1 MRRYVLRRLLLFV
14 PTLFGASLLV
24 FVLLRLVP
32 GDIAEILV
40 YQTGSESSTVQ
51 KKQIQQI
58 RAELGLDR
66 PVLVQYA
73 HWMWDALRGDFG
85 QSYSQRRPVSAIL
98 AERFPRSMELAA
110 LTLFL
115 AVIWAVPLGVVSAV
129 RQNSWVDYLARDP
142 QPVSGLR
149 LPHLRHGRPHPLPAG
164 ALLPLDAAAGV
175 LVPFTEDPLENLK
188 QLIWPALCQ
197 AYYIS
202 APITR
207 LTRSQ
212 MLEVDP
218 PRLCPD
224 RARQGSRRARG
235 GLPPRAHERPP
246 PRGHLRGLVG
256 RPPAGRPRDHG
267 DHLRR
272 ARHGHLAGA
281 GGLATATIPTVQ
293 AFIFVMAVVF
303 LLRQPGRSIFSTRG
317 STRAS
322 GTRDGARARPLPRSP
337 AARRRG
343 GGDRA
348 RHDPGRGAVAPAL
361 APHGPKETGFAP
373 VRGRPAREFPMGTD
387 QVGRD
392 VLSRVIWGARL
403 SLQVGLSLGGLR
415 HHARARCGAPPPPT
429 SAAPRTRGASE
440 SWTP

>member
-129 RQNSWVDYLARDP
+129 RQNSWVDYLARILSL
-142 QPVSGLR
+142 SGLS
-149 LPHLRHGRPHPLPAG
+149 LPLFVTG
-164 ALLPLDAAAGV
+164 ALILWLLVRFFRWIPPLEF
-175 LVPFTEDPLENLK
+175 VPFTENPLENLK

-212 MLEVDP
+212 MLEVIRHDYVRTARAKGLAERAVVYRHALKNALLP
-218 PRLCPD
+218 VVTFVGWWGGRLL
-224 RARQGSRRARG
+224 G
-235 GLPPRAHERPP
+235 GLVIMEIIFVVP
-246 PRGHLRGLVG
+246 GMGTSLVQ
-256 RPPAGRPRDHG
+256 AVSQRDY
-267 DHLRR
+267 
-272 ARHGHLAGA
+272 
-281 GGLATATIPTVQ
+281 PTVQ

-303 LLRQPGRSIFSTRG
+303 LLVNL
-317 STRAS
+317 AV
-322 GTRDGARARPLPRSP
+322 DLLYAWLDPRIRY
-337 AARRRG
+337 A
-343 GGDRA
+343 
-348 RHDPGRGAVAPAL
+348 
-361 APHGPKETGFAP
+361 
-373 VRGRPAREFPMGTD
+373 
-387 QVGRD
+387 
-392 VLSRVIWGARL
+392 
-403 SLQVGLSLGGLR
+403 
-415 HHARARCGAPPPPT
+415 
-429 SAAPRTRGASE
+429 
-440 SWTP
+440 

>member
-40 YQTGSESSTVQ
+40 YQTGSESSAVQ
-51 KKQIQQI
+51 QKQILQI
-58 RAELGLDR
+58 RTELGLDR
-66 PVLVQYA
+66 PVLVQYG

-129 RQNSWVDYLARDP
+129 RQNSWVDYLARILSL
-142 QPVSGLR
+142 SGLS
-149 LPHLRHGRPHPLPAG
+149 LPLFVTG
-164 ALLPLDAAAGV
+164 ALILWLLVRFFRWIPPLEF
-175 LVPFTEDPLENLK
+175 VPFTENPLENLK

-212 MLEVDP
+212 MLEVIRHDYVRTARAKGLAERAVVYRHALKNALLP
-218 PRLCPD
+218 VVTFIGWWGGRLL
-224 RARQGSRRARG
+224 G
-235 GLPPRAHERPP
+235 GLVIMEIIFVVP
-246 PRGHLRGLVG
+246 GMGTSLVQ
-256 RPPAGRPRDHG
+256 AVSQRDY
-267 DHLRR
+267 
-272 ARHGHLAGA
+272 
-281 GGLATATIPTVQ
+281 PTVQ

-303 LLRQPGRSIFSTRG
+303 LLVNL
-317 STRAS
+317 AV
-322 GTRDGARARPLPRSP
+322 DLLYAWLDPRIRY
-337 AARRRG
+337 A
-343 GGDRA
+343 
-348 RHDPGRGAVAPAL
+348 
-361 APHGPKETGFAP
+361 
-373 VRGRPAREFPMGTD
+373 
-387 QVGRD
+387 
-392 VLSRVIWGARL
+392 
-403 SLQVGLSLGGLR
+403 
-415 HHARARCGAPPPPT
+415 
-429 SAAPRTRGASE
+429 
-440 SWTP
+440 